1 MRREGLKIRSL
12 LVTVWCGR
20 LDGDKNSHICHER
33 ILSPKAVTNIDDS
46 EKVTSSAPEIFC
58 SSKTKHHLDIVLF
71 QIILIDDLNVRTIFV
86 NIFSQSEIF
95 EKFSKFYELM
105 ISALDALVF
114 SSG

>member
-1 MRREGLKIRSL
+1 MTKKI
-12 LVTVWCGR
+12 
-20 LDGDKNSHICHER
+20 HICHER
-33 ILSPKAVTNIDDS
+33 ILSPKFVTNIDDS

-58 SSKTKHHLDIVLF
+58 SSKTEHHLDIVLF
-71 QIILIDDLNVRTIFV
+71 QIILIDDLNVRTMFV

-95 EKFSKFYELM
+95 EKISKISKFYELM